1 MNLSDLRNSFK
12 VVIVT
17 GVPGVGKTTV
27 LSILEKKARER
38 GLKLKVLNFGDFML
52 SKAVEDGLVKSRDEI
67 RYMSARRQLEIQAHA
82 ARAMVVEASKELG
95 SDGYLIV
102 DTHAVVRTPQGLLPG
117 LPKHVVDELKPDA
130 IVLIEADP
138 KEIAARQ
145 ARDTSRYRADFGG
158 EEGVRQLMEQARMAA
173 MASAVQYAS
182 LVVTIINREGKA
194 EEAAEELLKVLE
206 RI

>member
-1 MNLSDLRNSFK
+1 MSSLRNNFK

-27 LSILEKKARER
+27 LSVLEKKAKER
-38 GLKLKVLNFGDFML
+38 GLKIKVLNFGDFML
-52 SKAVEDGLVKSRDEI
+52 NRAVVDGLVKSRDEI
-67 RYMSARRQLEIQAHA
+67 RHMSARKQLDIQSHA
-82 ARAMVVEASKELG
+82 ARAMAIEASKELG

-117 LPKHVVDELKPDA
+117 LPRHVVDELKPDA

-145 ARDTSRYRADFGG
+145 ARDPTRYRTDFGG

-173 MASAVQYAS
+173 IASAVQYAS
-182 LVVTIINREGKA
+182 LVVTIVNREGKA
-194 EEAAEELLKVLE
+194 EEAAEELLKVLGK
-206 RI
+206 I